1 MYLHRRMSTPPPDLF
16 NTKYEEFATKLK
28 EIFPELAPLIGAA
41 LILPADLRKSQF
53 KELIL
58 PSCSPSRNTNRCP
71 GGVLPGVVL
80 TKKAWEELSDNSKK
94 AIQEYL
100 TVLSFTFLLENGTSG
115 DLPSNGWTSEWAEK
129 MMGEMKEKM
138 EAFDFTGI
146 SEKIAEIFGS
156 EGGFPKLPEKFLKGQ
171 IARLA
176 EDIVKEFDIK
186 EFGLDPEAMEAASSD
201 PSKALKMI
209 TDVFMRNPA
218 ALQGIIKKLTSKIQ
232 KKIQSGALKP
242 QELVAE
248 AEELMKTFSENP
260 QFVSLMESF
269 RKSFGSV
276 SEGRSDHPN
285 DRNSSSRLDIVKE
298 RMRKKLE
305 QKNKK

>member
-1 MYLHRRMSTPPPDLF
+1 MYLHRRMSTPSTDLF

-41 LILPADLRKSQF
+41 LILPAELRKSQF

-71 GGVLPGVVL
+71 GGLLPGVVL
-80 TKKAWEELSDNSKK
+80 SKKAWEELSDNSKK

-186 EFGLDPEAMEAASSD
+186 EFGLDPVAMEAASSD

-218 ALQGIIKKLTSKIQ
+218 ALQGIIKKLTAKIQ

-276 SEGRSDHPN
+276 SEGRSNHPN
-285 DRNSSSRLDIVKE
+285 DRNSSSRMDIVKE

>member
-1 MYLHRRMSTPPPDLF
+1 MSTPSTDLF

-41 LILPADLRKSQF
+41 LILPAELRKSQF
-53 KELIL
+53 KDLIL

-71 GGVLPGVVL
+71 GGLLPGVVL
-80 TKKAWEELSDNSKK
+80 SKKAWEELSDNSKK

-186 EFGLDPEAMEAASSD
+186 EFGLDPAAMDAASSD

-218 ALQGIIKKLTSKIQ
+218 ALQGIIKKLTAKIQ

-269 RKSFGSV
+269 LKSFGSV
-276 SEGRSDHPN
+276 AGGKADHPN
-285 DRNSSSRLDIVKE
+285 DRNSSSRMDIVKE

>member
-1 MYLHRRMSTPPPDLF
+1 MSSPPLADLF
-16 NTKYEEFATKLK
+16 NTKYEEFATKLN
-28 EIFPELAPLIGAA
+28 EIFPEFAPLINAA
-41 LILPADLRKSQF
+41 LILPPNLRKSQF

-58 PSCSPSRNTNRCP
+58 PSCSPSRNTNKCP

-80 TKKAWEELSDNSKK
+80 TKKIWEELSDNSRK

-115 DLPSNGWTSEWAEK
+115 DLPSSGWTSEWAEK
-129 MMGEMKEKM
+129 MMGDMKEKM
-138 EAFDFTGI
+138 EGFDFAGI
-146 SEKIAEIFGS
+146 SEKFADIFGT

-176 EDIVKEFDIK
+176 EDIVKEFDMK
-186 EFGLDPEAMEAASSD
+186 DFGIDPAAMESAAND

-218 ALQGIIKKLTSKIQ
+218 ALQGIIKKLTAKIQ

-276 SEGRSDHPN
+276 AEGKADHPN
-285 DRNSSSRLDIVKE
+285 DRNSSSRMDIVKE

-305 QKNKK
+305 QKKK